1 LTLSCPE
8 DLPVLETDATKLRQ
22 VLLNLLSNATKFT
35 SRGSITVR
43 ALVRPPDAPPDT
55 QELVVTVSDTGIG
68 IAPERMGQLFQPF
81 TQATASTARLYGG
94 TGLGLALSRHLCEML
109 GGSIQ
114 LESEL
119 GRGTTVTVRL
129 PLRLARDTALARDTT
144 PAPVES
150 RGAIVAPG
158 MQPLLVLG
166 IDGDQGRA
174 LQLQH
179 AFAQEAITLV
189 PALNATEGLQLARDL
204 RPDALLL
211 DAALRDAEGERLL
224 DRIKDD
230 PELAGL
236 PVILLDSAYQAL
248 ASEPVRAQA
257 LIEALKAVQAQP
269 VGSVAATNGEEQ

>member
-1 LTLSCPE
+1 
-8 DLPVLETDATKLRQ
+8 
-22 VLLNLLSNATKFT
+22 
-35 SRGSITVR
+35 
-43 ALVRPPDAPPDT
+43 
-55 QELVVTVSDTGIG
+55 
-68 IAPERMGQLFQPF
+68 
-81 TQATASTARLYGG
+81 
-94 TGLGLALSRHLCEML
+94 
-109 GGSIQ
+109 
-114 LESEL
+114 
-119 GRGTTVTVRL
+119 
-129 PLRLARDTALARDTT
+129 
-144 PAPVES
+144 
-150 RGAIVAPG
+150 

-257 LIEALKAVQAQP
+257 LIDALKAVQAQP